1 MKYLSKIKNGFY
13 FNWQFILRYI
23 VVKTGGLHFCS
34 NDLIIINS
42 DDYLLLCPVK
52 ITFDSTKIIE
62 LNNYECDIEIEEKE
76 ND

>member
-1 MKYLSKIKNGFY
+1 M
-13 FNWQFILRYI
+13 

-42 DDYLLLCPVK
+42 DDYLLLCQTK

-62 LNNYECDIEIEEKE
+62 LNNYECNIET
-76 ND
+76 